1 MDITPFSLT
10 PGAERMQHE
19 GDTLLD
25 LICDLRQVCTPKNYK
40 QVHMQI
46 LSAVHVE
53 RQTRFDGDPTAYVAA
68 PICYWPPGAPP
79 DEIDIFWSIYGPG
92 PYAGVDGK
100 TERRAVNTGMVVHH
114 MEDAP
119 GSVLRGQSNVDVLPH
134 NMCFME
140 AADADA
146 FARMMTL
153 SNELYL
159 MNRVSRKSVEESRKD
174 PKDI

>member
-1 MDITPFSLT
+1 MDVTPFS
-10 PGAERMQHE
+10 PPPEAEGMQRE
-19 GDTLLD
+19 GDKLLD
-25 LICDLRQVCTPKNYK
+25 LICDLRQVCTPKNYR

-53 RQTRFDGDPTAYVAA
+53 RQARFDDDPTAYVAA

-92 PYAGVDGK
+92 PYEGLDGK

-114 MEDAP
+114 MADTP
-119 GSVLRGQSNVDVLPH
+119 GSVLRGQPNVDVLPH

-153 SNELYL
+153 STELHL
-159 MNRVSRKSVEESRKD
+159 MRRPHKSVEESRKD